1 MSQFGNLNFFYI
13 TILVD
18 ANIEVCF
25 KPLKISLLIFLALW
39 QNSTQIAL
47 INLILSIG
55 IKRERDLALK
65 NNIFTAINKKQWTI
79 KKRI

>member
-18 ANIEVCF
+18 ANIDVCL
-25 KPLKISLLIFLALW
+25 KPLKISLLIFLASW

-55 IKRERDLALK
+55 FKRERYLALK
-65 NNIFTAINKKQWTI
+65 NNIFTAVNKK
-79 KKRI
+79 